1 MRPRGVVI
9 PSESEGSGRAGGA
22 RGFHRAAWNL
32 GVAFG
37 LLPLLL
43 LGFLASA
50 VADRLWFFG
59 WGLAAGAVWTTVLR
73 AGLLL
78 VWPQGRLLGSL
89 AFSMALALSTLGLLA
104 GRFEGDLTV
113 GLKAV
118 VPNAARV
125 LEVFVLPRN
134 LFLSAGLFAI
144 FGLIVFLRGN
154 ES

>member
-1 MRPRGVVI
+1 MRSREGAI
-9 PSESEGSGRAGGA
+9 PSESEESGRGSGA
-22 RGFHRAAWNL
+22 RSFSRVTWNL

-73 AGLLL
+73 SGLLL
-78 VWPQGRLLGSL
+78 AWSKPRLWGSL
-89 AFSMALALSTLGLLA
+89 ALAMAISLASLGLLA

-113 GLKAV
+113 GLQAV
-118 VPNAARV
+118 VPQAARA
-125 LEVFVLPRN
+125 LEVLVLPRN
-134 LFLSAGLFAI
+134 LFASAGLFAVA
-144 FGLIVFLRGN
+144 GLIGVVRGK
-154 ES
+154 ER